1 MPFAGVFPE
10 LVARKS
16 EADGDHNGRAGHEF
30 VGNVADPILFAV
42 ARYMT
47 ARSTYVRGS
56 LAFVRAMDESGGLV
70 DT

>member
-42 ARYMT
+42 AGYMT
-47 ARSTYVRGS
+47 VSST
-56 LAFVRAMDESGGLV
+56 
-70 DT
+70 